1 MRNNCQK
8 LIETLQKPSLDMG
21 RQTHLLV
28 GFLLLGSPRRGS
40 TKSPSGGLVGISLPA
55 PPASLTDDLSHSVA
69 PPFHPC
75 LEHSNTTQYPPRNA
89 HLLSILL
96 SRFSA
101 QQPPNSHRCHNQIQT
116 PQPTQALWSSS
127 GPSGLLPILQP
138 SSTCGAHLISLR
150 LWAPLLA
157 LPSGSCSTLP
167 LIRACLTAETTCNT
181 SSVPNTSEDTA
192 LHLCLFNTI
201 TCGTRGRWGAW
212 MLEA

>member
-1 MRNNCQK
+1 MRSNCQK

-28 GFLLLGSPRRGS
+28 GFLLLGSPKRGS
-40 TKSPSGGLVGISLPA
+40 IKSPSEGLVGISLPA
-55 PPASLTDDLSHSVA
+55 PPASLTDGLSLSLSGATLSPLSGALQHNAVPSPQC
-69 PPFHPC
+69 PP
-75 LEHSNTTQYPPRNA
+75 A
-89 HLLSILL
+89 ILL

-101 QQPPNSHRCHNQIQT
+101 QQPPNSHRCHSQIQT

-157 LPSGSCSTLP
+157 LPSGVLQH
-167 LIRACLTAETTCNT
+167 TA
-181 SSVPNTSEDTA
+181 PD
-192 LHLCLFNTI
+192 
-201 TCGTRGRWGAW
+201 
-212 MLEA
+212 